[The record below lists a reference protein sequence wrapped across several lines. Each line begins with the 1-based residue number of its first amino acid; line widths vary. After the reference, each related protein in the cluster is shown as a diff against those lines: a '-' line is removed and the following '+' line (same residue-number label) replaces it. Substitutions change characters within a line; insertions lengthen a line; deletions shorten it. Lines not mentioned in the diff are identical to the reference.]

1 MNILVVAPHADDE
14 VLGCGGLI
22 RRKSKENDNV
32 YVLIVTMGS
41 PKLYPKERVLNVRN
55 EAVKAHEILG
65 VKNTFFFDFLAPE
78 LDITSTAE
86 IASSILKK
94 INELNIEELYIPHRG
109 DVHSDHRVVAN
120 ACYVAARP
128 INSSPVKSI
137 YAYETLS
144 ETEWAPPF
152 GDDAF
157 IPTHFVNVTNYFNYK
172 IDALSCFQSQLKE
185 FPHPRSIEA
194 LSSLAKFRGST
205 VGVEFAE
212 AFMTIRTI
220 I

>member
-1 MNILVVAPHADDE
+1 
-14 VLGCGGLI
+14 
-22 RRKSKENDNV
+22 
-32 YVLIVTMGS
+32 
-41 PKLYPKERVLNVRN
+41 
-55 EAVKAHEILG
+55 
-65 VKNTFFFDFLAPE
+65 
-78 LDITSTAE
+78 
-86 IASSILKK
+86 
-94 INELNIEELYIPHRG
+94 
-109 DVHSDHRVVAN
+109 
-120 ACYVAARP
+120 
-128 INSSPVKSI
+128 VKSI